1 MFMEKIR
8 MAYDPNTPIFTKEIL
23 KLFPEY
29 SRAQIFRLITNS
41 IEKGELIKFSNGVYF
56 MPTETIIGPSTILA
70 DDVIEKRYIQSDNEV
85 YGVYGGITLLNMFS
99 VTTQVP
105 NVIEIISNNESTR
118 RREIVLDRRKFILRK
133 SRVKISKENSGAYTI
148 MELFNECDL
157 GEKISDY
164 SKKIIKDYANKMG
177 TTKEQLLNISMF
189 FPSKAIKNLLVN
201 GVLNEL
207 WKIKELK
214 MI

>member
-1 MFMEKIR
+1 MFIEKIR

-41 IEKGELIKFSNGVYF
+41 IEKGELIKYSDGVYF
-56 MPTETIIGPSTILA
+56 MPTETIIGPSTINA
-70 DDVIEKRYIQSDNEV
+70 DMVIEKKYLRDDENV
-85 YGVYGGITLLNMFS
+85 YGIYGGIKLLNTFS
-99 VTTQVP
+99 ITTQMAG
-105 NVIEIISNNESTR
+105 VIEVVTNNESTR
-118 RREIVLDRRKFILRK
+118 RREILIKNRKYILK
-133 SRVKISKENSGAYTI
+133 QSKCQINKENVGAYTI

-164 SKKIIKDYANKMG
+164 SKKKIKDYANKMG

-201 GVLNEL
+201 GVLNEFTQ
-207 WKIKELK
+207 
-214 MI
+214 

>member
-99 VTTQVP
+99 LTTQVP

-148 MELFNECDL
+148 LQLFSELDYN
-157 GEKISDY
+157 EKIDDNA
-164 SKKIIKDYANKMG
+164 KQIIKEYIVK
-177 TTKEQLLNISMF
+177 KNISQKEIF
-189 FPSKAIKNLLVN
+189 TYAIDFPARSITNLVRS
-201 GVLNEL
+201 GILNE
-207 WKIKELK
+207 IA
-214 MI
+214 